1 MCAISQ
7 KQLKIQSGAAGTALL
22 QKRGQMTAWVLL
34 CSCDRLASHLSK
46 RRNHNV
52 PPTSGAVLSSSIALD
67 KFVASEPAN
76 DGAQPV
82 PNVRD
87 VHGYLVTPIAVQK
100 FRRL

>member
-1 MCAISQ
+1 
-7 KQLKIQSGAAGTALL
+7 
-22 QKRGQMTAWVLL
+22 MTARVLL

-52 PPTSGAVLSSSIALD
+52 PPTSGAVLGSPIALD
-67 KFVASEPAN
+67 QLVPSEPAN
-76 DGAQPV
+76 DGAQPI
-82 PNVRD
+82 PNVSE